1 MKDPFLLSLQGGIR
15 RCELSFRRCE
25 TSVAS
30 MMRMINVEVEEL
42 EQINDELE
50 KEAINILDIENRSQT

>member
-1 MKDPFLLSLQGGIR
+1 M
-15 RCELSFRRCE
+15 
-25 TSVAS
+25 AS

>member
-1 MKDPFLLSLQGGIR
+1 MAG
-15 RCELSFRRCE
+15 
-25 TSVAS
+25 

-50 KEAINILDIENRSQT
+50 KEAINILDIENRSHI